1 MIQILIR
8 KQSEVSSPAAF
19 CGVGCCWLLGSGKQ
33 IKTLS
38 LGWALGLLWGGSCGV
53 MGLGAVDLWVGE
65 TNKNA
70 EFGLDPW
77 TAVGRELW
85 SNGTGCC

>member
-1 MIQILIR
+1 
-8 KQSEVSSPAAF
+8 
-19 CGVGCCWLLGSGKQ
+19 
-33 IKTLS
+33 
-38 LGWALGLLWGGSCGV
+38 

-77 TAVGRELW
+77 TTVGRELW